1 MSGDEITVDPEELA
15 NERQRLTALSSS
27 MSATISDINTAAA
40 DVLTETAAWGKQWE
54 ALDAYDPTAAALN
67 EGMVAVSRSLGAIKS
82 DLEEQAQVTVKRA
95 EDNDAL
101 ESEAEAAFDGI
112 DTNLGSAGG
121 STPPPPP
128 ADSGSNEGTFEV

>member
-27 MSATISDINTAAA
+27 MSATITAINTAAA

-54 ALDAYDPTAAALN
+54 ALDAYDPCAAALN
-67 EGMVAVSRSLGAIKS
+67 EGMARVAASLGAITS
-82 DLEEQAQVTVKRA
+82 ELDHQAQVTVTRA
-95 EDNDAL
+95 EDNEEL
-101 ESEAEAAFDGI
+101 EAEAEASFDGI
-112 DTNLGSAGG
+112 DTDLGSGTG
-121 STPPPPP
+121 SSTPPP

>member
-15 NERQRLTALSSS
+15 NERVRLTALSSS
-27 MSATISDINTAAA
+27 MSATITAINTAAA

-67 EGMVAVSRSLGAIKS
+67 EGMVAVARSLGAIKS
-82 DLEEQAQVTVKRA
+82 ELDNQAQVTVKRA

-101 ESEAEAAFDGI
+101 ESEAEAAFDAV
-112 DTNLGSAGG
+112 DTNLGGGAGG
-121 STPPPPP
+121 STPMP
-128 ADSGSNEGTFEV
+128 ADSGSSEGTFKI